1 VSEERGRG
9 EVIIYKPKTIME
21 TTNPQLNIFE
31 RLNRWIQES
40 ITVKL
45 FSIGFLVLI
54 LLIPS
59 TWITSLIEEREGRAE
74 GVMQEVY
81 QKWSGSQTLSGPI
94 LVIPYKKTE
103 IIDRGKE
110 GKETREIT
118 ARYYFLPEKLA
129 VKGEVN
135 PKVLHRGIYD
145 AAVYS
150 ATLDV
155 MSDFVKPDF
164 KLLGIA
170 DKAIIWKDAH
180 MIFSI
185 SDLRGI
191 SDNPI
196 FTVGNRI
203 TETEPSNNLGVSIQ
217 ETVQPQPNYYAESV
231 QPATYPSSKGIVAK
245 LGWKSSDDFKG
256 DVAIKLNLK
265 GSKNLNF
272 TPTGK
277 TTLVKLG
284 GPWNSPSFEGEFLPE
299 EREITEAGF
308 SANWKILHFNR
319 PFSQQWTIDN
329 QEIGGA
335 DFGVRLLIPV
345 DQYQKS
351 IRTSKYGQLII
362 ILTFVALFL
371 VEIIRKLRIHPFQ
384 YILIGVA
391 LIIYYTLL
399 LSLSEQVG
407 YNWAYAIASTA
418 TVGLISFYAASF
430 LKNRKLILLFTS
442 LLTVF
447 YTFIF
452 VIILQQDFSLLLGS
466 IGLFL
471 IVGALMYF
479 SRKVEWY
486 KEARA

>member
-1 VSEERGRG
+1 
-9 EVIIYKPKTIME
+9 ME
-21 TTNPQLNIFE
+21 ATNTQLNIFE

-59 TWITSLIEEREGRAE
+59 SWITSLIEEREGRAE
-74 GVMQEVY
+74 SVMQEVY

-103 IIDRGKE
+103 TIDRGKE
-110 GKETREIT
+110 GKEMREVI
-118 ARYYFLPEKLA
+118 ARYYFLPGKLA
-129 VKGEVN
+129 VKGEVS

-155 MSDFVKPDF
+155 TSEFVKPDF
-164 KLLGIA
+164 KILGIA
-170 DKAIIWKDAH
+170 EEDILWKDAH

-191 SDNPI
+191 SDNPV
-196 FTVGNRI
+196 FTVGDRAK
-203 TETEPSNNLGVSIQ
+203 ETEPSNNLGVSIQ
-217 ETVQPQPNYYAESV
+217 ETLPLQTNYYAESV
-231 QPATYPSSKGIVAK
+231 PPAIVPSGKGIIAK
-245 LGWKSSDDFKG
+245 LAWGGGDDFNG
-256 DVAIKLNLK
+256 NVVVKLNLK

-272 TPTGK
+272 TPIGK
-277 TTLVKLG
+277 TTLVKLS
-284 GPWNSPSFEGEFLPE
+284 GPWGSPSFEGEFLPE
-299 EREITEAGF
+299 EREVSDAGF

-319 PFSQQWTIDN
+319 PFAQQWTNDN
-329 QEIGGA
+329 QVIGGA
-335 DFGVRLLIPV
+335 DFGVKLLIPV

-418 TVGLISFYAASF
+418 TIGLISFYAASF

-442 LLTVF
+442 LLTVS

-486 KEARA
+486 KEATT